1 MKLAALLHRLRAG
14 YRYHQAQH
22 QHHMNKMR
30 LAGVR
35 RELAGLDEVRKEL
48 IMAQIEALID
58 LDASSARV
66 RRLGHVHQEA
76 RCVQ

>member
-1 MKLAALLHRLRAG
+1 MTALFSRLLAAHRF
-14 YRYHQAQH
+14 YQAQH

-58 LDASSARV
+58 LDASAARV

>member
-1 MKLAALLHRLRAG
+1 
-14 YRYHQAQH
+14 
-22 QHHMNKMR
+22 MNKMR

-48 IMAQIEALID
+48 IMAQIDALID
-58 LDASSARV
+58 LDASAARV